1 MLHLTCC
8 VSSASLFTYLSL
20 SLLFRRMGVL
30 TVVTAWG
37 SYEDEMKKWGKGLG
51 TWSVSV
57 DH

>member
-37 SYEDEMKKWGKGLG
+37 SYEDEMKKWAKGLAHG
-51 TWSVSV
+51 QYQ
-57 DH
+57 